1 MAATLGGSFLTTSV
15 NGSDDADVAEITGD
29 FVNGMEQHLVSMREA
44 LAARHFEELQRE
56 AHQLKGAG
64 GSYGYP
70 DLTDAARVL
79 EMTAKNR
86 DTASGA
92 VALERLATLS
102 RAIIR
107 GWETCTLS
115 KETEQ

>member
-1 MAATLGGSFLTTSV
+1 
-15 NGSDDADVAEITGD
+15 
-29 FVNGMEQHLVSMREA
+29 MREA
-44 LAARHFEELQRE
+44 LAARQFDELLRE
-56 AHQLKGAG
+56 SHQLKGAG

-79 EMTAKNR
+79 EMTAKNH

-92 VALERLATLS
+92 VALERLAALS

-107 GWETCTLS
+107 GRVTCASL
-115 KETEQ
+115 KENEQ